1 VGATTVT
8 CTATDAA
15 GNVASASFTV
25 TVTEP
30 PPPPDTTAPVLT
42 VPADLTVEATD
53 AAGAVVT
60 YTASATDEVD
70 AAPVVSCTP
79 ASVRSSRWAR
89 RR

>member
-1 VGATTVT
+1 
-8 CTATDAA
+8 
-15 GNVASASFTV
+15 
-25 TVTEP
+25 
-30 PPPPDTTAPVLT
+30 